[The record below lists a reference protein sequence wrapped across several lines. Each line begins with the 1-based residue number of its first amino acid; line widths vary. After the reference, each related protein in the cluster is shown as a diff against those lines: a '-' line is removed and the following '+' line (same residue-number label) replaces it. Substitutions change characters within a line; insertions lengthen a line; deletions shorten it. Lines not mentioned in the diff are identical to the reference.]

1 MNTRPTNRLDLLH
14 LIHASRTELEAVIA
28 AVPAERREEPLPS
41 GLSVKD
47 LLAHVAFWERYLLD
61 RLEAAAAGHDVASL
75 PYEVDAEVDAINAR
89 VLAQHQSQSWEVVWF
104 DFADV
109 HRRALAVLD
118 QLSEAD
124 IFALARS
131 QAVIGDDA
139 HTAFEHIYAETA
151 EHFAEH
157 AAEIKAWLAGNP
169 PRSNTGVDLCPIVQ
183 PDTTYAGLQG
193 LNYFAGVSAQNV
205 GAQAICMHLLKMPPG
220 VRAKAHLHENHET
233 AIYLISG
240 QAAMWYGPKLEHH
253 QVMHAGEFLYI
264 PAGVPHL
271 PYNPFA
277 VEAVAV
283 LARTDPNEQESV
295 RLLPALEHGGAYAP
309 ETGLPQAG

>member
-1 MNTRPTNRLDLLH
+1 MSVPPATKVDLLH
-14 LIHASRTELEAVIA
+14 QITAARGELESLLV

-61 RLEAAAAGHDVASL
+61 RLEAAATGHDVTSL
-75 PYEVDAEVDAINAR
+75 PYEVDAEIDAINAR

-104 DFADV
+104 DFEDV
-109 HRRALAVLD
+109 HRRTLAVIER
-118 QLSEAD
+118 LSEAD
-124 IFALARS
+124 IFDSARS
-131 QAVIGDDA
+131 RAVIGDSA
-139 HTAFEHIYAETA
+139 HTVFEHIYAETA

-157 AAEIKAWLAGNP
+157 AAEIKAWLAGNQP
-169 PRSNTGVDLCPIVQ
+169 SPRTGADPCPIVR
-183 PDTTYAGLQG
+183 PDTTYAGAQG

-205 GAQAICMHLLKMPPG
+205 GSQAICMHLLKMPPG

-240 QAAMWYGPKLEHH
+240 KAAMWYGPQLEHH
-253 QVMHAGEFLYI
+253 LEMHAGEFLYI

-271 PYNPFA
+271 PYNPSA
-277 VEAVAV
+277 SEEAVAV

-295 RLLPALEHGGAYAP
+295 RLLPTLERP
-309 ETGLPQAG
+309 V

>member
-1 MNTRPTNRLDLLH
+1 MIDLPTTKRELLH
-14 LIHASRTELEAVIA
+14 LIEETRVELTMAIA
-28 AVPAERREEPLPS
+28 AVPADRREEPLSS
-41 GLSVKD
+41 GLTVKD

-61 RLEAAAAGHDVASL
+61 RLEAAATGHDATHL

-104 DFADV
+104 DFEDM
-109 HRRALAVLD
+109 HRRTLVMIER
-118 QLSEAD
+118 LSDAD
-124 IFALARS
+124 IFDSARS

-139 HTAFEHIYAETA
+139 HTVFEHIYAETA
-151 EHFAEH
+151 EHFVEH
-157 AAEIKAWLAGNP
+157 TAEIKAWLAGGVP
-169 PRSNTGVDLCPIVQ
+169 LSRSGADLCPIVR

-193 LNYFAGVSAQNV
+193 FNYFAGISTQNV

-220 VRAKAHLHENHET
+220 VRARAHLHENHET

-240 QAAMWYGPKLEHH
+240 QAAMWYGPNLEQHLE
-253 QVMHAGEFLYI
+253 MRAGEFLYI

-271 PYNPFA
+271 PYNPSA
-277 VEAVAV
+277 DEEAIAV

-295 RLLPALEHGGAYAP
+295 RLLPELEGITGVVGA
-309 ETGLPQAG
+309 